1 MEEFSF
7 EVIQSENENIM
18 DDEELYF
25 IAKTMYEKFKLINR
39 NIYILDTEK
48 MKFKL
53 KKTIDKLTSYNDKNK
68 RTIVK
73 NIWDIADDDKDEKNN
88 GKLTKE
94 EIDNFCKFMN
104 EKSYRKYFLLTLN
117 NFRAT
122 GAYEMPLEIFNY
134 VLQIFLEITK
144 YLYIE
149 KKDDNKEEIL
159 IDKEISKIVV
169 ILSHTFY
176 YKNNGKKFY
185 IQNGIKDEVVFHKMD
200 FWNKIIKTSIEDE
213 LNCPKNLPK
222 FSNLSE
228 LEKKQK
234 EEQRKK
240 TISFAQLVSN
250 INIMN
255 GFGLNKEEIK
265 SIILPF
271 SDEYQI
277 PQENKDILF
286 ALLDSPNGI

>member
-1 MEEFSF
+1 
-7 EVIQSENENIM
+7 
-18 DDEELYF
+18 
-25 IAKTMYEKFKLINR
+25 MYEKFKLINK
-39 NIYILDTEK
+39 NLYILDTEK

-53 KKTIDKLTSYNDKNK
+53 KKTIDKLTSYNDNNK
-68 RTIVK
+68 KEMVK
-73 NIWDIADDDKDEKNN
+73 NIWDIVDDDSDEKNN

-169 ILSHTFY
+169 ILSQTFY

-240 TISFAQLVSN
+240 TISFAQLASN
-250 INIMN
+250 INIMH